1 MTSAAIKKL
10 VSAIFAVFFSAAV
23 LFIIISC
30 NRLDRHQDDVEIIA
44 KFMEL
49 RKAGNSIEAYE
60 MLSDSTKE
68 VFSQEVF
75 NNYCFVYRVIEFEV
89 FKESS
94 GYVRSVYNFYDKKYK
109 KNSAEL
115 YTFYFSSNTET
126 VRIMDG
132 KILFPHVGFIQVRKN
147 IEEKRFDDL
156 KETLRKMANL
166 DPENPEIK
174 ETAEKMG
181 FLSGSEE

>member
-1 MTSAAIKKL
+1 MS
-10 VSAIFAVFFSAAV
+10 IFIFIVPVVLLFS
-23 LFIIISC
+23 LFSC
-30 NRLDRHQDDVEIIA
+30 TKSVNNKDDIEMFRE
-44 KFMEL
+44 FMEL
-49 RKAGNSIEAYE
+49 RKAGNSKAAYE
-60 MLSDSTKE
+60 MLSDSTRQI
-68 VFSQEVF
+68 FSWEAF
-75 NNYCFVYRVIEFEV
+75 DNYCFVYRVIDFEV

-109 KNSAEL
+109 KDSSEL

-147 IEEKRFDDL
+147 IEERGFDDL
-156 KETLRKMANL
+156 KETLRKMVHL